1 MSEDTKPARTL
12 AGLNRTAS
20 KSGVGMLMK
29 KNRTESPQEPTE
41 AAEQASPAPLHM
53 VDEPEKADQLTESV
67 TNRLT
72 DSVTN
77 KLTDSV
83 TNKLTESVSN
93 RVPKYLQLKRR
104 EARIHEDQADE
115 LTLLTRQL
123 NLLRTHPDGTTVG
136 ERITDNTLIRLGIE
150 LLLERKHELSGATE
164 EELARSLGL
173 TYRHK
178 K

>member
-1 MSEDTKPARTL
+1 MSEDTKPPRTL

-29 KNRTESPQEPTE
+29 KNRTESRQDPTE
-41 AAEQASPAPLHM
+41 AAEQASLVSLRM
-53 VDEPEKADQLTESV
+53 VDEPEKADQVTESV

-77 KLTDSV
+77 KLTESV
-83 TNKLTESVSN
+83 TS

-104 EARIHEDQADE
+104 EARIYDNQADE
-115 LTLLTRQL
+115 LTALTRRL
-123 NLLRTHPDGTTVG
+123 NDQRKQSDGTTAG
-136 ERITDNTLIRLGIE
+136 ERITDNTLVRLAID
-150 LLLERKHELSGATE
+150 LLLERKQDLSGATE

-173 TYRHK
+173 PYRHK
-178 K
+178 TTTD

>member
-41 AAEQASPAPLHM
+41 AAEQASPVSLHM
-53 VDEPEKADQLTESV
+53 VDEPEKADQVTESA
-67 TNRLT
+67 TNR
-72 DSVTN
+72 
-77 KLTDSV
+77 LTDSV

-104 EARIHEDQADE
+104 EARIYDNQADE
-115 LTLLTRQL
+115 LTALTRRL
-123 NLLRTHPDGTTVG
+123 NDQRKKSDGTTAG
-136 ERITDNTLIRLGIE
+136 ERITDNTLVRLAID
-150 LLLERKHELSGATE
+150 LLLERKQELSGATE

-173 TYRHK
+173 SYRHK
-178 K
+178 TTTD